1 MVYKQRFN
9 PGAQF
14 GLLILFIVLGM
25 ILSSIVAGLIGNQ
38 VLNVD
43 LQDLASTLMKPEN
56 TQISRVLQIITSFLI
71 MGMPALAVGIITGHT
86 PIEFLGFRSA
96 GSAKQLAMVTL
107 MVFAGLIFS
116 GGLGELNRIIPI
128 KKEWATYFQSLEDNY
143 NSEVLSMSKMQNTY
157 DFIVSLFVLA
167 LIPAIFEE
175 MLFRGALQQI
185 TISLVRNAFLGILI
199 TSIIFSAIHGSYYGF
214 LPRLFLSIMLGYIFY
229 YSKNIWLNIT
239 AHFLNNAYA
248 LSAMYSLSREGKLT
262 SESMNETYPLYYI
275 LIGGVILFALFIVFK
290 KESVKFLP
298 APVITKEINTSA

>member
-1 MVYKQRFN
+1 MYQQRFN
-9 PGAQF
+9 PLAQF
-14 GLLILFIVLGM
+14 ALLVVFCGLGIM
-25 ILSSIVAGLIGNQ
+25 LSSIVAGLIGNA

-43 LQDLASTLMKPEN
+43 LGDLAGALMKPEN

-71 MGMPALAVGIITGHT
+71 MGMPALAVGIITGQT
-86 PIEFLGFRSA
+86 PIEFLGFRTA
-96 GSAKQLAMVTL
+96 GSAKQLAIVTL

-143 NSEVLSMSKMQNTY
+143 NSAVLSMGKMQNNY
-157 DFIVSLFVLA
+157 DFILSLFVLA

-185 TISLVRNAFLGILI
+185 AISLVRNAFLGILL
-199 TSIIFSAIHGSYYGF
+199 TSIIFSAIHASYYGF
-214 LPRLFLSIMLGYIFY
+214 LPRLFLGMMLGYIFY
-229 YSKNIWLNIT
+229 YSKNIWLNIA

-262 SESMNETYPLYYI
+262 AESMNETYPLYYI
-275 LIGGVILFALFIVFK
+275 LIGGSILLVLFIVFK
-290 KESVKFLP
+290 KESTKFLP
-298 APVITKEINTSA
+298 APGISNEINTLES